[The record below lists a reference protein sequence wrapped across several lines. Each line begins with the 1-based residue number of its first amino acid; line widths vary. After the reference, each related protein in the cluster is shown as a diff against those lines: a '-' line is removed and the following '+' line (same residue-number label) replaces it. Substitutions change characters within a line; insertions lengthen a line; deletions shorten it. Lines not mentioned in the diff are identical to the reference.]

1 MEAGLH
7 DAQYPEV
14 VPLRTRASAA
24 GGLNPSRRCPDKT
37 AGAPQNSLIRFA
49 AMELQPQR
57 SAPLEAFIRSATGH
71 IEPRWLIPD
80 RPLLEPTT
88 PTAPNKVPPAHFLAG
103 AATP

>member
-24 GGLNPSRRCPDKT
+24 GGLNPSRRCPEKT
-37 AGAPQNSLIRFA
+37 AGGPQNSLIRFA
-49 AMELQPQR
+49 SMELQPQR
-57 SAPLEAFIRSATGH
+57 SAPLDAFIRSATGN

-80 RPLLEPTT
+80 RLLARLLEKYRVIGQEIASTIG
-88 PTAPNKVPPAHFLAG
+88 VPFD
-103 AATP
+103 